1 MADVAYK
8 ICCHSCCGT
17 YLWTDTQLPYGAKAL
32 LPDIEGMEFNGNHC
46 PGCGAEVVVRPDR
59 LTEIDVPEQVEQ
71 GIEKSGSITHPVIPM
86 TLPEIPEREPIMKTE
101 HEYDHDPDPDP
112 DPEPKLELKPEPKR
126 ELPPIPDPLPS
137 TPGHVICPDCGGVF
151 RKNGYKRHYRL
162 KHAW

>member
-1 MADVAYK
+1 MAGAAYK

-32 LPDIEGMEFNGNHC
+32 LPDIEGVEFDGKHC

-59 LTEIDVPEQVEQ
+59 LTEIGVPEQVEQ
-71 GIEKSGSITHPVIPM
+71 EPEESGSITHPVIPM
-86 TLPEIPEREPIMKTE
+86 TLPEIPEREPAMDTE
-101 HEYDHDPDPDP
+101 QETDLETDP
-112 DPEPKLELKPEPKR
+112 DPEPELKPEPKR

-151 RKNGYKRHYRL
+151 RKKGYKRHYRL

>member
-1 MADVAYK
+1 MADAAYK

-32 LPDIEGMEFNGNHC
+32 LPGVDGVEFDGNHC
-46 PGCGAEVVVRPDR
+46 PGCGAAVVVRPDR
-59 LTEIDVPEQVEQ
+59 LTEIDVPEHVEQ
-71 GIEKSGSITHPVIPM
+71 GLEKSGSITHPVIPM
-86 TLPEIPEREPIMKTE
+86 TLPEIPEREPVMKPE
-101 HEYDHDPDPDP
+101 HEYDHDPELE
-112 DPEPKLELKPEPKR
+112 PEPELELKPEPKR